1 MKFLVTGANGD
12 IALSIKEII
21 KRNFKNSIIHGC
33 EINLNGKG
41 KFFFDKVIKV
51 PKSNDNDFIRKFN
64 NLSKKYDLIVPTVE
78 SEIKVFSKNYKK
90 INKNKFLLNNQK
102 IIDLFLDKLKTHQFL
117 KEKKI
122 GNLKF
127 TDYLSEW
134 KKYKFP
140 MFLKLREGAGNQ
152 NYKVLLSKKDIP
164 KSIKNSNQII
174 QEYLNEQKEYTAC
187 LYSYLK
193 IKKIIIF
200 ERILDKD
207 KSFYIKYVS
216 SKSLE
221 KKLLMISKLINF
233 NGSIN
238 IQFKILNNKLKIF
251 EINPRLSSTVNMRD
265 ILGFKDCVWWIKDF
279 LNIKNKLNNISYKK
293 NTKMIRYEKIKI
305 FN

>member
-78 SEIKVFSKNYKK
+78 SEIKVFSKNCKK